1 MKPEDAPKKPP
12 RKPYR
17 KPVLQKYGDIRSITR
32 TIGMM
37 GATDGGGPK
46 SNNKTF

>member
-1 MKPEDAPKKPP
+1 MKPDEPPKKTP

-17 KPVLQKYGDIRSITR
+17 KPVLQTYGDIRAITR
-32 TIGMM
+32 TAGSM

-46 SNNKTF
+46 SLNKTF